1 MMKDSDPMPL
11 SGEEELTSD
20 ERLAFRK
27 WLRDQQR
34 IHWLGR
40 QLKWLA
46 PLATVF
52 AVGTWQFVVWFR
64 EHVHFK

>member
-1 MMKDSDPMPL
+1 MKDSDPMPL
-11 SGEEELTSD
+11 SGEEALTSD

-34 IHWLGR
+34 VQWLGR

-46 PLATVF
+46 PLVVSV
-52 AVGTWQFVVWFR
+52 AVGIWQAVEFINK
-64 EHVHFK
+64 HVHFK